1 MNLEYYGIDWV
12 AMLLT
17 VIAIYLLGNK
27 HWFGFAL
34 MIGGN
39 LCWIAL
45 GVLSD
50 SIALMVANAVFI
62 GMNVRG
68 IWKWHGEAA

>member
-1 MNLEYYGIDWV
+1 MNLEYFGIDWV
-12 AMLLT
+12 AMVLT
-17 VIAIYLLGNK
+17 VVAIYLLGNK
-27 HWFGFAL
+27 HWAGFAM

-39 LCWIAL
+39 LCWIVL
-45 GVLSD
+45 GLLSD

-68 IWKWHGEAA
+68 IRRWRASPD